1 MYPPSDRRSSF
12 PCPSDLKD
20 RQRQWAAAAEE
31 QRLAAEN
38 ADVPRGM
45 RVMGD
50 AEKAESIALLEASM
64 ADCREELSRF
74 KLRVELPSQIRR
86 HGESWDQTQGSRS
99 ERFSEASLAL
109 PSPYHAAELEAKMR
123 KMEEALAVFRR
134 PRVFV
139 QLDA

>member
-1 MYPPSDRRSSF
+1 MPSCPRPAPTHLLSPP
-12 PCPSDLKD
+12 DLKD
-20 RQRQWAAAAEE
+20 RQKQWAAAAEE

-45 RVMGD
+45 RVMSD

-64 ADCREELSRF
+64 ADCAAELSRF
-74 KLRVELPSQIRR
+74 KLRVELPSQVRR
-86 HGESWDQTQGSRS
+86 H
-99 ERFSEASLAL
+99 
-109 PSPYHAAELEAKMR
+109 AELEAKMR
-123 KMEEALAVFRR
+123 KMEDAMAIFRR